1 MDLEKVGEI
10 LTITGGAI
18 IVIIILFLSFS
29 TSLLI
34 GFSSLA
40 FSLLIIGLF
49 MMWAGGTK
57 MTYEKAVDIAIA
69 YCVKN
74 ENELAQAIQKIIQQ
88 NDDYRMLSNI
98 EMEWFEKE
106 MED

>member
-1 MDLEKVGEI
+1 
-10 LTITGGAI
+10 
-18 IVIIILFLSFS
+18 
-29 TSLLI
+29 
-34 GFSSLA
+34 
-40 FSLLIIGLF
+40 
-49 MMWAGGTK
+49 